1 MIRVLI
7 IDDSALI
14 QSLLKEIIT
23 DAHDMEVVGCASDPY
38 QAREMIKQLN
48 PDVLT
53 LDIEMPKMD
62 GISFLKTSCACDQC
76 RW

>member
-7 IDDSALI
+7 IDSALI

-38 QAREMIKQLN
+38 RNEM
-48 PDVLT
+48 
-53 LDIEMPKMD
+53 
-62 GISFLKTSCACDQC
+62 
-76 RW
+76 